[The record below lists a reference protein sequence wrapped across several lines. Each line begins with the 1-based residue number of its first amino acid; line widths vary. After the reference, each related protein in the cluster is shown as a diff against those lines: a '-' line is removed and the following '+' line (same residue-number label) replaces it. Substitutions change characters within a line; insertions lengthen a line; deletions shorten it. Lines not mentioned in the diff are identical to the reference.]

1 MTAIPEYKHLKVN
14 RAEGIIE
21 AIVHSDDGPLVWS
34 AAAMREMTD
43 FFGWVGNDEDTKVLI
58 LTGTGKDYCAKL
70 DPTEFM
76 AMKWREIWST
86 EQQMLNRLM
95 NLNTIVIAAVN
106 GPIAIH
112 SEMPVMADIV
122 IACPEAEF
130 SDRYHFKQNV
140 VPGDGAQL
148 VWGSV
153 LGSSRTNYFFLTG
166 ERIAADEAK
175 RLGAVHEIHPREA
188 LLERARDLA
197 RGLTKRHS
205 ATLSY
210 TKAALRLRDR
220 RFFSQDLSHGLS
232 LKGLAMHAAG
242 FRGSE

>member
-1 MTAIPEYKHLKVN
+1 MTAIPEYKHLKVS

-21 AIVHSDDGPLVWS
+21 AIVHSDDGSLVWS

-166 ERIAADEAK
+166 ER
-175 RLGAVHEIHPREA
+175 
-188 LLERARDLA
+188 
-197 RGLTKRHS
+197 
-205 ATLSY
+205 
-210 TKAALRLRDR
+210 
-220 RFFSQDLSHGLS
+220 
-232 LKGLAMHAAG
+232 
-242 FRGSE
+242 